1 MRLLISLLLLF
12 WGMAGAA
19 SRPEAAIPYFTNV
32 REVRIAE
39 PGRQNFII
47 VDEELWNHSRPDLA
61 DLRLYDEQAPVQ
73 YALSEQ
79 RAGVSSEEASAKILN
94 LGAVAGH
101 TEFDVD
107 VEGIPEYDR
116 VRLRLDAHDFVATA
130 SVSAGNALGKT
141 TEVKLPPST
150 LYDFS
155 KEQLGS
161 NSEIKLPTSSF
172 RYLHIRLSSGI
183 VPQQVKAATVF
194 NRREQQA
201 SWTKVGSC
209 GGPQARQHLTVITCT
224 LPPKVPLTRI
234 EFKIPSEQV
243 NFRRTVSIED
253 AAGSLVSSGEIS
265 RVRRNRGGTLV
276 THEDLAV
283 NLSGSYGQITINID
297 NADNPPL
304 TLSSRAAAHPGTP
317 GIFRS
322 RGKIRASAVLRRS
335 GAGGADLRL
344 RALPACRCVGGPGAN
359 RSRHAQRRIHRTARR
374 TSMVGAPRRRA
385 VVGDDRGRP
394 DPLCSSFAWLEDG
407 NGAAQELKVTFSNS
421 CANICSHSRPVV
433 CQPRRTPTS

>member
-1 MRLLISLLLLF
+1 MRVLISLLLLF
-12 WGMAGAA
+12 GAAGAD

-39 PGRQNFII
+39 PGRQNFIV

-61 DLRLYDEQAPVQ
+61 DLRLYDEGSPVQ

-94 LGAVAGH
+94 LGTVAGH
-101 TEFDVD
+101 TEFDLD
-107 VEGIPEYDR
+107 VEGTAEYDR

-141 TEVKLPPST
+141 AELQLPPST

-172 RYLHIRLSSGI
+172 RYLHLKLSAGI
-183 VPQQVKAATVF
+183 VPQQVKAAAIF

-209 GGPQARQHLTVITCT
+209 AAPQARQRSTVITCT
-224 LPPKVPLTRI
+224 LPAKVPLNRI

-243 NFRRTVSIED
+243 NFRRSVSIED
-253 AAGSLVSSGEIS
+253 AAGSQVSSGEIS
-265 RVRRNRGGTLV
+265 RVRVSRGGTLV
-276 THEDLAV
+276 THEDLAI

-297 NADNPPL
+297 NGDNPPL
-304 TLSSRAAAHPGTP
+304 SLSSVQPLTLERRIYFDPAGKSELRLYYGDPGLTAPIYDYARFLHVDASAAQAQLGPGMHNAEYTGRP
-317 GIFRS
+317 DERPWS
-322 RGKIRASAVLRRS
+322 ERHSAVLWSAMIAAVLILFVLALRGLKS
-335 GAGGADLRL
+335 GTG
-344 RALPACRCVGGPGAN
+344 
-359 RSRHAQRRIHRTARR
+359 
-374 TSMVGAPRRRA
+374 
-385 VVGDDRGRP
+385 
-394 DPLCSSFAWLEDG
+394 
-407 NGAAQELKVTFSNS
+407 
-421 CANICSHSRPVV
+421 
-433 CQPRRTPTS
+433 QPRN

>member
-12 WGMAGAA
+12 GMADAA

-39 PGRQNFII
+39 PGRQNFVI

-61 DLRLYDEQAPVQ
+61 DLRLYDQRTAVQ

-94 LGAVAGH
+94 LGKVAGH
-101 TEFDVD
+101 TEFDLD
-107 VEGIPEYDR
+107 VEGIAEYDR

-141 TEVKLPPST
+141 AEVQLPPST

-161 NSEIKLPTSSF
+161 NSELKLPTSSF
-172 RYLHIRLSSGI
+172 RYLHIKLSSGI
-183 VPQQVKAATVF
+183 LPQQVRAATIF

-209 GGPQARQHLTVITCT
+209 DAPQARQRLTVITCT
-224 LPPKVPLTRI
+224 LPPKVPLNRI

-243 NFRRTVSIED
+243 NFRRSVTIED
-253 AAGSLVSSGEIS
+253 AAGSQVSSGEIS
-265 RVRRNRGGTLV
+265 RVRVNRGGTLV
-276 THEDLAV
+276 THEDLAL

-297 NADNPPL
+297 NGDNSPL
-304 TLSSRAAAHPGTP
+304 TLSSVQPLTLERRIYFDPGRKSGLRLYYGDANLAAPIYDYARFLHVD
-317 GIFRS
+317 
-322 RGKIRASAVLRRS
+322 ASAAQAQL
-335 GAGGADLRL
+335 
-344 RALPACRCVGGPGAN
+344 GPGMHNAEY
-359 RSRHAQRRIHRTARR
+359 T
-374 TSMVGAPRRRA
+374 
-385 VVGDDRGRP
+385 GRP
-394 DPLCSSFAWLEDG
+394 DERPWSERH
-407 NGAAQELKVTFSNS
+407 AAVLWAAMILAVLILAVLALRGLK
-421 CANICSHSRPVV
+421 AGMA
-433 CQPRRTPTS
+433 QPRD

>member
-1 MRLLISLLLLF
+1 MRLLISLLLF
-12 WGMAGAA
+12 GMAAAA

-61 DLRLYDEQAPVQ
+61 DLRLYDEQTPVQ

-79 RAGVSSEEASAKILN
+79 RAGVSSEEAPAKILN

-107 VEGIPEYDR
+107 VEGISEYDR

-141 TEVKLPPST
+141 AEVQLPSST

-161 NSEIKLPTSSF
+161 SSEIKLPTSSF
-172 RYLHIRLSSGI
+172 RYLHIKLSAGI
-183 VPQQVKAATVF
+183 LPQQVKAATIF
-194 NRREQQA
+194 DRREQQA
-201 SWTKVGSC
+201 SWTKVGAC
-209 GGPQARQHLTVITCT
+209 AGPQPQQHFTVIRCT
-224 LPPKVPLTRI
+224 LPPKVPLSRI

-243 NFRRTVSIED
+243 NFRRTVSVED
-253 AAGSLVSSGEIS
+253 AAGTQVSSGEIS
-265 RVRRNRGGTLV
+265 RVRVSRGGTLV

-283 NLSGSYGQITINID
+283 NLSGSYGQITVNID
-297 NADNPPL
+297 NGDNPPL
-304 TLSSRAAAHPGTP
+304 TLSSVQPLTLERRVYFDPGGKSGLRLYYGDPGLAAPIYDYARFLHVD
-317 GIFRS
+317 
-322 RGKIRASAVLRRS
+322 ASAAQAQL
-335 GAGGADLRL
+335 
-344 RALPACRCVGGPGAN
+344 GPGMHNAEY
-359 RSRHAQRRIHRTARR
+359 T
-374 TSMVGAPRRRA
+374 
-385 VVGDDRGRP
+385 GRP
-394 DPLCSSFAWLEDG
+394 DERPWSERH
-407 NGAAQELKVTFSNS
+407 GAVLWSAMIAAVLILSVLALRGLKAGTG
-421 CANICSHSRPVV
+421 
-433 CQPRRTPTS
+433 QPRN

>member
-1 MRLLISLLLLF
+1 MRPLISLLLFL
-12 WGMAGAA
+12 GMAGAA
-19 SRPEAAIPYFTNV
+19 PRPEAAIPYFTNV

-61 DLRLYDEQAPVQ
+61 DLRLYDEGTPVQ

-79 RAGVSSEEASAKILN
+79 RAGVSSEEAPAKILN

-101 TEFDVD
+101 TEFDLD
-107 VEGIPEYDR
+107 VEGIAEYDR

-141 TEVKLPPST
+141 AEVQLPPST

-172 RYLHIRLSSGI
+172 RYLHLKLSAGI
-183 VPQQVKAATVF
+183 VPQQVKAAAIF

-209 GGPQARQHLTVITCT
+209 AAPQARQRSTVITCT
-224 LPPKVPLTRI
+224 LPAKVPLNRI

-243 NFRRTVSIED
+243 NFRRSVSIED
-253 AAGSLVSSGEIS
+253 AAGSQVSSGEIS
-265 RVRRNRGGTLV
+265 RVRVSRGGTLV
-276 THEDLAV
+276 THEDLAI

-297 NADNPPL
+297 NGDNPPL
-304 TLSSRAAAHPGTP
+304 SLSSVQPLTLERRIYFDPAGKSELRLYYGDPGLTAPIYDYARFLHVDASAAQAQLGPGMHNAEYTGRP
-317 GIFRS
+317 DERPWS
-322 RGKIRASAVLRRS
+322 ERHSAVLWSAMIAAVLILFVLALRGLNS
-335 GAGGADLRL
+335 GTG
-344 RALPACRCVGGPGAN
+344 
-359 RSRHAQRRIHRTARR
+359 
-374 TSMVGAPRRRA
+374 
-385 VVGDDRGRP
+385 
-394 DPLCSSFAWLEDG
+394 
-407 NGAAQELKVTFSNS
+407 
-421 CANICSHSRPVV
+421 
-433 CQPRRTPTS
+433 QPRN

>member
-12 WGMAGAA
+12 GMMDAA
-19 SRPEAAIPYFTNV
+19 SRPDAAIPYFTNV
-32 REVRIAE
+32 REVRIPE
-39 PGRQNFII
+39 PGRQNFIV
-47 VDEELWNHSRPDLA
+47 VDEELWNHSRPDLG
-61 DLRLYDEQAPVQ
+61 DLRLYDEQTPVQ

-79 RAGVSSEEASAKILN
+79 RAGVSSEEAAAKILN
-94 LGAVAGH
+94 LGTVAGH

-141 TEVKLPPST
+141 AEVQLPPST

-183 VPQQVKAATVF
+183 FPQHVKAATMF
-194 NRREQQA
+194 NVREQQA

-209 GGPQARQHLTVITCT
+209 AGPQPRQHFTVISCT
-224 LPPKVPLTRI
+224 LPPKVPVNRI
-234 EFKIPSEQV
+234 DFQISSEQV

-253 AAGSLVSSGEIS
+253 AARSQVSSGEIS
-265 RVRRNRGGTLV
+265 RVRVNRGGTLV

-283 NLSGSYGQITINID
+283 NLSGSYDQITINID

-304 TLSSRAAAHPGTP
+304 TLSSVQPLTLERRVYFDPG
-317 GIFRS
+317 
-322 RGKIRASAVLRRS
+322 GKSGLRLYYGDARLMAPIYDYARFLHVDASAAQAQL
-335 GAGGADLRL
+335 
-344 RALPACRCVGGPGAN
+344 GPGMHNAEY
-359 RSRHAQRRIHRTARR
+359 T
-374 TSMVGAPRRRA
+374 
-385 VVGDDRGRP
+385 GRP
-394 DPLCSSFAWLEDG
+394 DERPWSERH
-407 NGAAQELKVTFSNS
+407 GAVLWSAMILAVLILSVLALRGLKSGTG
-421 CANICSHSRPVV
+421 
-433 CQPRRTPTS
+433 QPRN

>member
-1 MRLLISLLLLF
+1 MRVLISLLLLF
-12 WGMAGAA
+12 GAAGAD

-39 PGRQNFII
+39 PGRQNFIV

-61 DLRLYDEQAPVQ
+61 DLRLYDEGSPVQ

-94 LGAVAGH
+94 LGTVAGH
-101 TEFDVD
+101 TEFDLD
-107 VEGIPEYDR
+107 VEGIAEYDR

-141 TEVKLPPST
+141 AELQLPPST

-172 RYLHIRLSSGI
+172 RYLHLKLSAGI
-183 VPQQVKAATVF
+183 VPQQVKAAAIF

-209 GGPQARQHLTVITCT
+209 AAPQARQRSTVITCT
-224 LPPKVPLTRI
+224 LPAKVPLNRI

-243 NFRRTVSIED
+243 NFRRSVSIED
-253 AAGSLVSSGEIS
+253 AAGSQVSSGEIS
-265 RVRRNRGGTLV
+265 RVRVSRGGTLV
-276 THEDLAV
+276 THEDLAI

-297 NADNPPL
+297 SGDNPPL
-304 TLSSRAAAHPGTP
+304 SLSSVQPLTLERRIYFDPAGKSELRLYYGDPGLTAPIYDYARFLHVDASAAQAQLGPGMHNAEYTGRP
-317 GIFRS
+317 DERPWS
-322 RGKIRASAVLRRS
+322 ERHSAVLWSAMIAAVLILFVLALRGLKS
-335 GAGGADLRL
+335 GTG
-344 RALPACRCVGGPGAN
+344 
-359 RSRHAQRRIHRTARR
+359 
-374 TSMVGAPRRRA
+374 
-385 VVGDDRGRP
+385 
-394 DPLCSSFAWLEDG
+394 
-407 NGAAQELKVTFSNS
+407 
-421 CANICSHSRPVV
+421 
-433 CQPRRTPTS
+433 QPRN

>member
-12 WGMAGAA
+12 GAAGAA
-19 SRPEAAIPYFTNV
+19 SRHEAAIPYFTNV

-61 DLRLYDEQAPVQ
+61 DLRLYDEQTPVQ

-79 RAGVSSEEASAKILN
+79 RAGVSSEESSARILN
-94 LGAVAGH
+94 LGVVAGH

-107 VEGIPEYDR
+107 VEGIAEYDR

-130 SVSAGNALGKT
+130 SVSASNAPGKT
-141 TEVKLPPST
+141 AEVQLPAST

-172 RYLHIRLSSGI
+172 RYLHIKLSRGI
-183 VPQQVKAATVF
+183 RPQQVRAATIF
-194 NRREQQA
+194 NLREQQA

-209 GGPQARQHLTVITCT
+209 AGPQASQHLTVITCT
-224 LPPKVPLTRI
+224 LPSKVPLNRV
-234 EFKIPSEQV
+234 EFRIPSEQV
-243 NFRRTVSIED
+243 NFRRAVTIED

-265 RVRRNRGGTLV
+265 RVRVNRGGTLV

-283 NLSGSYGQITINID
+283 NLSGTYGQITINID

-304 TLSSRAAAHPGTP
+304 TLSSVQPLTLERRIYFDPAGKSGLRLYYGDPGLAAPIYDYARFLHVD
-317 GIFRS
+317 
-322 RGKIRASAVLRRS
+322 ASAAQTQL
-335 GAGGADLRL
+335 
-344 RALPACRCVGGPGAN
+344 GPGMHN
-359 RSRHAQRRIHRTARR
+359 DEYT
-374 TSMVGAPRRRA
+374 
-385 VVGDDRGRP
+385 GRP
-394 DPLCSSFAWLEDG
+394 DERPWSERH
-407 NGAAQELKVTFSNS
+407 GAVLWSAMIAAVLILSVLALRGLKAGTG
-421 CANICSHSRPVV
+421 
-433 CQPRRTPTS
+433 QPRK

>member
-1 MRLLISLLLLF
+1 MRPLISLLLFL
-12 WGMAGAA
+12 GMAGAA
-19 SRPEAAIPYFTNV
+19 PRPEAAIPYFTNV

-61 DLRLYDEQAPVQ
+61 DLRLYDEGTPVQ

-79 RAGVSSEEASAKILN
+79 RAGVSSEEAPAKILN

-101 TEFDVD
+101 TEFDLD
-107 VEGIPEYDR
+107 VEGIAEYDR

-141 TEVKLPPST
+141 AEVQLPPST

-172 RYLHIRLSSGI
+172 RYLHLKLSAGI
-183 VPQQVKAATVF
+183 VPQQVKAAAIF

-209 GGPQARQHLTVITCT
+209 AAPQARQRSTVITCT
-224 LPPKVPLTRI
+224 LPAKVPLNRI

-243 NFRRTVSIED
+243 NFRRSVSIED
-253 AAGSLVSSGEIS
+253 AAGSQVSSGEIS
-265 RVRRNRGGTLV
+265 RVRVSRGGTLV
-276 THEDLAV
+276 THEDLAI

-297 NADNPPL
+297 NGDNPPL
-304 TLSSRAAAHPGTP
+304 TLSSVQPLTLERRIYFDPAGKSELRLYYGDPGLTAP
-317 GIFRS
+317 IYDYARFLHVD
-322 RGKIRASAVLRRS
+322 ASAAQAQL
-335 GAGGADLRL
+335 
-344 RALPACRCVGGPGAN
+344 GPGMHNAEY
-359 RSRHAQRRIHRTARR
+359 T
-374 TSMVGAPRRRA
+374 
-385 VVGDDRGRP
+385 GRP
-394 DPLCSSFAWLEDG
+394 DERPWSERH
-407 NGAAQELKVTFSNS
+407 GAVLWSAMIAAVLILSVLALRGLRAGTG
-421 CANICSHSRPVV
+421 
-433 CQPRRTPTS
+433 QPRN

>member
-1 MRLLISLLLLF
+1 MKLLISLLLLF
-12 WGMAGAA
+12 GAAGAG

-39 PGRQNFII
+39 PGRQNFIV

-61 DLRLYDEQAPVQ
+61 DLRLYDEGTAVQ

-94 LGAVAGH
+94 LGTVAGH
-101 TEFDVD
+101 TEFDLD
-107 VEGIPEYDR
+107 VKGIAEYDR

-130 SVSAGNALGKT
+130 TVSAGNALGKT
-141 TEVKLPPST
+141 AEVQLPPST

-172 RYLHIRLSSGI
+172 RYLHIKLSAGI
-183 VPQQVKAATVF
+183 VPQQVKSATIF

-209 GGPQARQHLTVITCT
+209 AAPQSRQRLTVITCT
-224 LPPKVPLTRI
+224 LPAKVPLNRI

-243 NFRRTVSIED
+243 NFRRSVSIED
-253 AAGSLVSSGEIS
+253 AAGSQVSSGEIS
-265 RVRRNRGGTLV
+265 RVRVNRGGTLV
-276 THEDLAV
+276 THEDVAV
-283 NLSGSYGQITINID
+283 SLSGSYGQITINID

-304 TLSSRAAAHPGTP
+304 TLSSVQPLTLERRMYFDPAGRSGLRLYYGDPGLAAPIYDYARFLHVDASAAQAQLGPGMHNAEYTGRP
-317 GIFRS
+317 DERPWS
-322 RGKIRASAVLRRS
+322 ERHSAVLWSAMIAAVLILFVLALRGLKS
-335 GAGGADLRL
+335 GTG
-344 RALPACRCVGGPGAN
+344 
-359 RSRHAQRRIHRTARR
+359 
-374 TSMVGAPRRRA
+374 
-385 VVGDDRGRP
+385 
-394 DPLCSSFAWLEDG
+394 
-407 NGAAQELKVTFSNS
+407 
-421 CANICSHSRPVV
+421 
-433 CQPRRTPTS
+433 QPRN

>member
-1 MRLLISLLLLF
+1 MRPLISLLLFL
-12 WGMAGAA
+12 GMAGAA
-19 SRPEAAIPYFTNV
+19 PRPEAAIPYFTNV

-39 PGRQNFII
+39 PGRQNFLI

-61 DLRLYDEQAPVQ
+61 DLRLYDEGTPVQ

-79 RAGVSSEEASAKILN
+79 RAGVSSEEAPAKILN
-94 LGAVAGH
+94 MGAVAGH

-107 VEGIPEYDR
+107 MEGIPEYDR

-130 SVSAGNALGKT
+130 SVAAGNALGKT
-141 TEVKLPPST
+141 AEVKLPNST

-172 RYLHIRLSSGI
+172 RYLHIKLSAGI
-183 VPQQVKAATVF
+183 VPQQVKAATIF

-209 GGPQARQHLTVITCT
+209 AAPQARQRLTVIMCT
-224 LPPKVPLTRI
+224 LPAKVPLNRI
-234 EFKIPSEQV
+234 GFKIPSEQV

-253 AAGSLVSSGEIS
+253 AAGSQVSSGEIS
-265 RVRRNRGGTLV
+265 RVRGDRGGTLV

-304 TLSSRAAAHPGTP
+304 TLSSVQPFTLERRLYFDPGGKSGLRLYYGDPGLAAPIYDYTRFLHVD
-317 GIFRS
+317 
-322 RGKIRASAVLRRS
+322 ASAAQAQL
-335 GAGGADLRL
+335 
-344 RALPACRCVGGPGAN
+344 GPGMHNAEY
-359 RSRHAQRRIHRTARR
+359 T
-374 TSMVGAPRRRA
+374 
-385 VVGDDRGRP
+385 GRP
-394 DPLCSSFAWLEDG
+394 DERPWSERHVAVLWSAMI
-407 NGAAQELKVTFSNS
+407 AAVLILSVLALRGLKSGTG
-421 CANICSHSRPVV
+421 
-433 CQPRRTPTS
+433 QPRN

>member
-1 MRLLISLLLLF
+1 MRVLISLLLLF
-12 WGMAGAA
+12 GAAGAD

-39 PGRQNFII
+39 PGRQNFIV

-61 DLRLYDEQAPVQ
+61 DLRLYDEGSPVQ

-94 LGAVAGH
+94 LGTVAGH
-101 TEFDVD
+101 TEFDLD
-107 VEGIPEYDR
+107 VEGIAEYDR

-141 TEVKLPPST
+141 AELQLPPST

-172 RYLHIRLSSGI
+172 RYLHLKLSAGI
-183 VPQQVKAATVF
+183 VPQQVKAAAIF

-209 GGPQARQHLTVITCT
+209 AAPQARQRSTVITCT
-224 LPPKVPLTRI
+224 LPAKVPLNRI

-243 NFRRTVSIED
+243 NFRRSVSIED
-253 AAGSLVSSGEIS
+253 AAGSQVSSGEIS
-265 RVRRNRGGTLV
+265 RVRVSRGGTLV
-276 THEDLAV
+276 THEDLAI

-297 NADNPPL
+297 NGDNPPL
-304 TLSSRAAAHPGTP
+304 SLSSVQPLTLERRIYFDPAGKSELRLYYGDPGLTAP
-317 GIFRS
+317 IYDYARFLHVD
-322 RGKIRASAVLRRS
+322 ASAAQAQL
-335 GAGGADLRL
+335 
-344 RALPACRCVGGPGAN
+344 GPGMHNAEY
-359 RSRHAQRRIHRTARR
+359 T
-374 TSMVGAPRRRA
+374 
-385 VVGDDRGRP
+385 GRP
-394 DPLCSSFAWLEDG
+394 DERPWSERH
-407 NGAAQELKVTFSNS
+407 GAVLWSAMIAAVLILSVLALRGLRAGTG
-421 CANICSHSRPVV
+421 
-433 CQPRRTPTS
+433 QPRN

>member
-1 MRLLISLLLLF
+1 MRLYIPLLLLF
-12 WGMAGAA
+12 GAAGAA
-19 SRPEAAIPYFTNV
+19 SHHEAAIPYFTNV

-61 DLRLYDEQAPVQ
+61 DLRLYDEQTPVQ

-79 RAGVSSEEASAKILN
+79 RAGVSSEESAARILN
-94 LGAVAGH
+94 LGATAGH

-107 VEGIPEYDR
+107 VEGIAEYDR

-130 SVSAGNALGKT
+130 SVSAGNAPGKT
-141 TEVKLPPST
+141 GEVQLPAST

-172 RYLHIRLSSGI
+172 RYLHIKLSRGI
-183 VPQQVKAATVF
+183 LPQQVRAATIF
-194 NRREQQA
+194 NLREQQA

-209 GGPQARQHLTVITCT
+209 SGPQASQRFTVITCT
-224 LPPKVPLTRI
+224 LPSKVPLNRVEFRI
-234 EFKIPSEQV
+234 PPEQV
-243 NFRRTVSIED
+243 NFRRAVTIQD
-253 AAGSLVSSGEIS
+253 AAESLVSSGEIS
-265 RVRRNRGGTLV
+265 RVRVNRGGTLV

-304 TLSSRAAAHPGTP
+304 TLSSVQPLTLERRIYFDPAGKSGIRLYYGDPGLAAPTYDYARFLHVD
-317 GIFRS
+317 
-322 RGKIRASAVLRRS
+322 ASAAQAQL
-335 GAGGADLRL
+335 
-344 RALPACRCVGGPGAN
+344 GPGMHNAEY
-359 RSRHAQRRIHRTARR
+359 T
-374 TSMVGAPRRRA
+374 
-385 VVGDDRGRP
+385 GRP
-394 DPLCSSFAWLEDG
+394 DERPWSERHGTVLWSAMI
-407 NGAAQELKVTFSNS
+407 AAVLILSVLALRGLKAGTG
-421 CANICSHSRPVV
+421 
-433 CQPRRTPTS
+433 QPRN

>member
-1 MRLLISLLLLF
+1 MRPLISLLLFL
-12 WGMAGAA
+12 GMAGAA
-19 SRPEAAIPYFTNV
+19 PRPEAAIPYFTNV

-61 DLRLYDEQAPVQ
+61 DLRLYDEGTPVQ

-79 RAGVSSEEASAKILN
+79 RAGVSSEEAPAKILN

-101 TEFDVD
+101 TEFDLD
-107 VEGIPEYDR
+107 VEGIAEYDR

-141 TEVKLPPST
+141 AEVQLPPST

-172 RYLHIRLSSGI
+172 RYLHLKLSAGI
-183 VPQQVKAATVF
+183 VPQQVKAAAIF

-209 GGPQARQHLTVITCT
+209 AAPQARQRSTVITCT
-224 LPPKVPLTRI
+224 LPAKVPLNRI

-243 NFRRTVSIED
+243 NFRRSVSIED
-253 AAGSLVSSGEIS
+253 AAGSQVSSGEIS
-265 RVRRNRGGTLV
+265 RVRVSRGGTLV
-276 THEDLAV
+276 THEDLAI

-297 NADNPPL
+297 NGDNPPL
-304 TLSSRAAAHPGTP
+304 SLSSVQPLTLERRIYFDPAGKSELRLYYGDPGLTAPIYDYARFLHVDASAAQAQLGPGMHNAEYTGRP
-317 GIFRS
+317 DERPWS
-322 RGKIRASAVLRRS
+322 ERHSAVLWSAMIAAVLILFVLALRGLKS
-335 GAGGADLRL
+335 GTG
-344 RALPACRCVGGPGAN
+344 
-359 RSRHAQRRIHRTARR
+359 
-374 TSMVGAPRRRA
+374 
-385 VVGDDRGRP
+385 
-394 DPLCSSFAWLEDG
+394 
-407 NGAAQELKVTFSNS
+407 
-421 CANICSHSRPVV
+421 
-433 CQPRRTPTS
+433 QPRN

>member
-12 WGMAGAA
+12 GAAGAA
-19 SRPEAAIPYFTNV
+19 SRHEAAIPYFTNV

-61 DLRLYDEQAPVQ
+61 DLRLYDEQTPVQ

-79 RAGVSSEEASAKILN
+79 RAGVSSEEAPAKILN

-107 VEGIPEYDR
+107 VEGISEYDR

-141 TEVKLPPST
+141 AEVQLPSST

-161 NSEIKLPTSSF
+161 SSEIKLPTSSF
-172 RYLHIRLSSGI
+172 RYLHIKLSAGI
-183 VPQQVKAATVF
+183 LPQQVKAATIF
-194 NRREQQA
+194 DRREQQA
-201 SWTKVGSC
+201 SWTKVGAC
-209 GGPQARQHLTVITCT
+209 AGPQPQQHFTVIRCT
-224 LPPKVPLTRI
+224 LPPKVPLSRI

-243 NFRRTVSIED
+243 NFRRTVNVED
-253 AAGSLVSSGEIS
+253 AAGTQVSSGEIS
-265 RVRRNRGGTLV
+265 RVRVSRGGTLV

-283 NLSGSYGQITINID
+283 NLSGSYGQVTVNID
-297 NADNPPL
+297 NGDNPPL
-304 TLSSRAAAHPGTP
+304 TLSSVQPLTLERRVYFDPGGKSGLRLYYGDPGLAAPIYDYARFLHVD
-317 GIFRS
+317 
-322 RGKIRASAVLRRS
+322 ASAVEAQL
-335 GAGGADLRL
+335 
-344 RALPACRCVGGPGAN
+344 GPGMHNAEY
-359 RSRHAQRRIHRTARR
+359 T
-374 TSMVGAPRRRA
+374 
-385 VVGDDRGRP
+385 GRP
-394 DPLCSSFAWLEDG
+394 DERPWSERHSAVLWSAMI
-407 NGAAQELKVTFSNS
+407 AAVAILSVLALRGLKSGTG
-421 CANICSHSRPVV
+421 RP
-433 CQPRRTPTS
+433 RN